1 MIASPVHPWSS
12 IMNDIIATITPVP
25 GLIARGSDLARAEAQ
40 PLAAG
45 HERRADDAYKSPN
58 WVVLLPVAVACTGGP
73 EQPVERLMSLQSMI
87 AKAVHLVT
95 LVARFRFRVFPIRR
109 TPRAHPELSRS

>member
-1 MIASPVHPWSS
+1 
-12 IMNDIIATITPVP
+12 MNDIIATMTAVP
-25 GLIARGSDLARAEAQ
+25 GLLARGSDLARAEAR
-40 PLAAG
+40 PLAAE

-58 WVVLLPVAVACTGGP
+58 WVVLLPVAVAWTGGP
-73 EQPVERLMSLQSMI
+73 EQPVDRLVSLQSMI

-95 LVARFRFRVFPIRR
+95 LVAQLRFRVSPIRR